1 MAHVDWLHCSKT
13 HNKMV
18 HNVMNLP
25 AVKYMLLLLYFWTH
39 DTLLICGLS
48 LYISQFISTTRYI
61 RPVNMWDQVYSRRG
75 KRTNKEQ
82 GTSRAATDPKEG
94 GVAAP
99 VS

>member
-25 AVKYMLLLLYFWTH
+25 AVKYMLLLLYFSTH

-48 LYISQFISTTRYI
+48 LYISQFI

-94 GVAAP
+94 GAAAR